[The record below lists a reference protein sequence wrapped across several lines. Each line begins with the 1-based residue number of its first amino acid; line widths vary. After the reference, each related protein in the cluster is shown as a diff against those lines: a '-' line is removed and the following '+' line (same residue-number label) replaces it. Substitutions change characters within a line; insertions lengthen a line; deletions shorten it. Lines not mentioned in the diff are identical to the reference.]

1 MVSGSASTPP
11 RREDDRCCRTRRA
24 VFERDREGTGL
35 DRERVHRDRRAG
47 AGQNPRARP
56 VAFSGRCPARALL
69 ARVAGPPRGRH
80 RGSAQGG
87 AAARADRGSARR
99 RGDAGVA
106 AGHRSRHRP
115 ARRAPS
121 AAAAEARG
129 LARTTPRRGPGSWPC
144 GASRVG
150 VACGCGRAAPRTGRR
165 KRILDRRGAD
175 VEDGPARAPPRQGAP
190 GRGRSPQPHR
200 STAAWHGSAT
210 VPAQPA
216 AHALVRIQRT
226 PRPSA
231 GGVPPL
237 GVPSMA
243 EPLSAAKTACA
254 LCGGE
259 GFAFQQREDK
269 GVAVA
274 CSCTAQCPA
283 CGGQGRL
290 YARDERGYEMVRGC
304 PCGADPRRLSL
315 LTGLRLPPKFLER
328 TLAGYRAYSPAQQRA
343 LLRARRFV
351 DEFVP
356 GAAGQRA
363 LLFCGPPGT
372 GKTHLL
378 SAMLRNLAARKAV
391 RGRYEEFFLLLSDI
405 RDGFSRGLSSREWL
419 EPLRQVDVLAIDEI
433 GKGGKNRDFEQGV
446 LDEVLS
452 VRYNAGRPTLLAT
465 NYPRPGT
472 VGWEFRADGQSAENL
487 EQRVGPRIYSR
498 LHEMCDLIDVVGD
511 DQREVQHDARQARD
525 SAADGPARGAGP
537 ARS

>member
-1 MVSGSASTPP
+1 
-11 RREDDRCCRTRRA
+11 
-24 VFERDREGTGL
+24 
-35 DRERVHRDRRAG
+35 
-47 AGQNPRARP
+47 
-56 VAFSGRCPARALL
+56 
-69 ARVAGPPRGRH
+69 
-80 RGSAQGG
+80 
-87 AAARADRGSARR
+87 
-99 RGDAGVA
+99 
-106 AGHRSRHRP
+106 
-115 ARRAPS
+115 
-121 AAAAEARG
+121 
-129 LARTTPRRGPGSWPC
+129 
-144 GASRVG
+144 
-150 VACGCGRAAPRTGRR
+150 
-165 KRILDRRGAD
+165 
-175 VEDGPARAPPRQGAP
+175 
-190 GRGRSPQPHR
+190 
-200 STAAWHGSAT
+200 
-210 VPAQPA
+210 
-216 AHALVRIQRT
+216 
-226 PRPSA
+226 
-231 GGVPPL
+231 
-237 GVPSMA
+237 MA
-243 EPLSAAKTACA
+243 EPLPAAKPVCA
-254 LCGGE
+254 VCGGE
-259 GFAFQQREDK
+259 GFTFQQREDK

-274 CSCTAQCPA
+274 CACTEQCSV
-283 CGGQGRL
+283 CHGQGRL
-290 YARDERGYEMVRGC
+290 YVRDDRGYEVLRGC
-304 PCGADPRRLSL
+304 ACGADPRRLAL
-315 LTGLRLPPKFLER
+315 LTGLRLPPKFLDR
-328 TLAGYRAYSPAQQRA
+328 TLQGYRAYSPAQQRA

-363 LLFCGPPGT
+363 LLFCGLPGT

-498 LHEMCDLIDVVGD
+498 LHEMCDLIDVLGD

-537 ARS
+537 ARG